1 MEAPKYD
8 LLHLSDA
15 VLVIIGYLVK
25 KIYRKPVVV
34 SLHGLDLT
42 YNNPLYQIYLKLFG
56 RSGDLYICNSRQTE
70 KEAKKRGFK
79 NLTMIP
85 VGIDIDFGKQIK
97 LSKPNLKKIL
107 ERKLNL
113 NLKEKEIISTIGRLV
128 KRKGHYWFVQNVFPK
143 LPKETLYL
151 IAGEGPEKEKL
162 NQLIKRAHL
171 EKRVIL
177 LGKVSDE
184 TRLQLLKAADIFL
197 MPNIKVKNDME
208 GFGLV
213 ALEAVVCGLPVIA
226 AKLEGITEA
235 IQDRKNGFLVDPHN
249 VDGFIRLINFVNSN
263 PQKINDFVNKAQKY
277 TLARFSWNSIIKI
290 YQTQF
295 SQLIKNTK
303 A

>member
-1 MEAPKYD
+1 
-8 LLHLSDA
+8 
-15 VLVIIGYLVK
+15 
-25 KIYRKPVVV
+25 
-34 SLHGLDLT
+34 
-42 YNNPLYQIYLKLFG
+42 
-56 RSGDLYICNSRQTE
+56 
-70 KEAKKRGFK
+70 
-79 NLTMIP
+79 
-85 VGIDIDFGKQIK
+85 
-97 LSKPNLKKIL
+97 
-107 ERKLNL
+107 
-113 NLKEKEIISTIGRLV
+113 
-128 KRKGHYWFVQNVFPK
+128 VQNVFPK